1 MAKLNC
7 LRFRG
12 RKIQLSFSCYTHS
25 SMTLGKTQSAQ
36 DQDWPPSWNSH
47 SIACM
52 RVLPA
57 LAMALGRACWTEALQ
72 PPQHL
77 EGNVTSSLMSS
88 TKATKIAAHSPC
100 VKQRR
105 TDVCQTVGEKKK
117 FQKQDTC
124 EQRTWA
130 SKNLAIQG
138 PGWRIQSQDT
148 DWTCVGEASPHG
160 PVRRA

>member
-12 RKIQLSFSCYTHS
+12 RKIQLSFSCCTHS
-25 SMTLGKTQSAQ
+25 SMTLGKTQTICRGPRLTSQ
-36 DQDWPPSWNSH
+36 LEH
-47 SIACM
+47 SIAYM

-57 LAMALGRACWTEALQ
+57 LAMAPGRACWTEALQ
-72 PPQHL
+72 PPHHL

-105 TDVCQTVGEKKK
+105 TDVCQTVGEKRK

-124 EQRTWA
+124 EQRIWA

-138 PGWRIQSQDT
+138 PGWRIQSQDA
-148 DWTCVGEASPHG
+148 DRTCVGEAGPRG
-160 PVRRA
+160 PVLRA